1 MGQPLF
7 LQCKTNAP
15 RRTVKTLL
23 NFKIM
28 THVMNIF
35 DSSLNS
41 NRKLKYFS
49 VEVITFDGESYTE
62 EVEARNAEEAQEI
75 AASQYDNA
83 DYTMVQSCFVGW

>member
-1 MGQPLF
+1 
-7 LQCKTNAP
+7 
-15 RRTVKTLL
+15 
-23 NFKIM
+23 M

-35 DSSLNS
+35 DSSLIS

-75 AASQYDNA
+75 AASQYDNV
-83 DYTMVQSCFVGW
+83 DYTMVQSWFLA